1 MLKENKGITLIA
13 LVITIIV
20 LLILAGVSIAMIVGD
35 NGILTKAGDAKEEN
49 QKGEVNTAIAMAVTE
64 VLTKYYAG
72 DIEETGITIANIVTA
87 ANNYSDYSFT
97 AETDKIVVKN
107 GTATITELT
116 VKNAGKVNISVS
128 KMS

>member
-20 LLILAGVSIAMIVGD
+20 LLILAGVSIAMISGD
-35 NGILTKAGDAKEEN
+35 NSILAKASTAKEEN

-72 DIEETGITIANIVTA
+72 DIVATEITIANIVTA

-107 GTATITELT
+107 GTAIITELT
-116 VKNAGKVNISVS
+116 VTGAGTVNISVS